1 MPLTGVPLDSTWQRC
16 AGRGCAPCLTSG
28 FRRGRSDEVVGQR
41 PVTATAEEADAE
53 EGALGTLEHDAFFYG
68 TDDEY
73 VAGVLGFVREG
84 LAREEPVLVSV
95 PGWHLDLLRAAMTP
109 EETPR
114 VRLRDMTVAG
124 RNPGRIIGSVLTA
137 FVREHPGTRVRIVG
151 EPIWAGRT
159 DEEYPA
165 CAEHEA
171 LINVACGPLPAY
183 IQCPYDTNRLPSSV
197 LTDATRTH
205 PTLAA
210 GTDRWDS
217 PSYTDPSMVA
227 ASFDV
232 DLSPAPQG
240 AEFAIIR
247 LETGPRAARMLVH
260 DAGLMYGLDGE
271 RLAEVRLVAQELA
284 VNTLTHSRG
293 DGILEVWTAD
303 DHLVVQ
309 VQDGGRISDPLA
321 GRRAPE
327 PPHVGHG
334 LFVVHQLADLVRIHR
349 ESSGTT
355 VRTYFR
361 LP

>member
-1 MPLTGVPLDSTWQRC
+1 M
-16 AGRGCAPCLTSG
+16 
-28 FRRGRSDEVVGQR
+28 
-41 PVTATAEEADAE
+41 TATAVQPGA
-53 EGALGTLEHDAFFYG
+53 GALGTLEHDALFYA

-84 LAREEPVLVSV
+84 LERDEPVLVSV
-95 PGWHLDLLRAAMTP
+95 PHWNLDLLREALTP

-114 VRLRDMTVAG
+114 VWLRDMTVAG
-124 RNPGRIIGSVLTA
+124 RNPGRIIGNVLTA

-171 LINVACGPLPAY
+171 LINVALGPLPAY
-183 IQCPYDTNRLPSSV
+183 IQCPYDTTRLPTSV

-210 GTDRWDS
+210 GAERWTS
-217 PSYTDPSMVA
+217 PAYADPGMIAS
-227 ASFDV
+227 SFDQP
-232 DLSPAPQG
+232 LSAVPPD
-240 AEFAIIR
+240 AEFVVIGP
-247 LETGPRAARMLVH
+247 ETGARRARELVH
-260 DAGLMYGLDGE
+260 DAGRLHGLDGE

-284 VNTLTHSRG
+284 VNTLTHSPGRG
-293 DGILEVWTAD
+293 LLEVWTAD

-309 VQDGGRISDPLA
+309 VQDGGRITDPLV
-321 GRRAPE
+321 GRRPPE
-327 PPHVGHG
+327 PPHIGHG
-334 LFVVHQLADLVRIHR
+334 LFVVHQIADLVRIHR
-349 ESSGTT
+349 ESSGTV

>member
-1 MPLTGVPLDSTWQRC
+1 M
-16 AGRGCAPCLTSG
+16 
-28 FRRGRSDEVVGQR
+28 
-41 PVTATAEEADAE
+41 TATAVQP
-53 EGALGTLEHDAFFYG
+53 GALGTLQHDALFYA

-84 LAREEPVLVSV
+84 LERDEPVLVSV
-95 PGWHLDLLRAAMTP
+95 PHWNLDLLREALTP

-124 RNPGRIIGSVLTA
+124 RNPGRIIGNVLTA

-171 LINVACGPLPAY
+171 LINVALGPLPAY
-183 IQCPYDTNRLPSSV
+183 IQCPYDTTRLPTSV

-210 GTDRWDS
+210 GTERWTS
-217 PSYTDPSMVA
+217 PAYADPGMIAS
-227 ASFDV
+227 SFDQP
-232 DLSPAPQG
+232 LSPVPPD
-240 AEFAIIR
+240 AEFVVIGP
-247 LETGPRAARMLVH
+247 ETGARRARELVH
-260 DAGLMYGLDGE
+260 DAGRLHGLDGE

-284 VNTLTHSRG
+284 VNTLTHSPGRG
-293 DGILEVWTAD
+293 LLEAWTAD

-309 VQDGGRISDPLA
+309 VQDGGRIADPLV
-321 GRRAPE
+321 GRRPPE

-334 LFVVHQLADLVRIHR
+334 LFVVHQIADLVRIHR
-349 ESSGTT
+349 ESSGTV

>member
-1 MPLTGVPLDSTWQRC
+1 M
-16 AGRGCAPCLTSG
+16 
-28 FRRGRSDEVVGQR
+28 
-41 PVTATAEEADAE
+41 TATAERAD
-53 EGALGTLEHDAFFYG
+53 ALGTLEHDAFFYG
-68 TDDEY
+68 SDEEY
-73 VAGVLGFVREG
+73 VDGVLGFVREG
-84 LAREEPVLVSV
+84 LRREEPVLVSV
-95 PGWHLDLLRAAMTP
+95 PGWNLDLLRAGLTP
-109 EETPR
+109 EETPL

-137 FVREHPGTRVRIVG
+137 FVAEHPDTRVRIVG

-171 LINVACGPLPAY
+171 LINVALGELPAY
-183 IQCPYDTNRLPSSV
+183 VQCPYDTRDLPGSV

-210 GTDRWDS
+210 GPERWTS
-217 PSYTDPSMVA
+217 PTYTDPTMVA

-232 DLSPAPQG
+232 HLSLTPPD
-240 AEFAIIR
+240 AEFVVIGPD
-247 LETGPRAARMLVH
+247 TGPRAARAMVH
-260 DAGLMYGLDGE
+260 DAGRMYGLDDD
-271 RLAEVRLVAQELA
+271 RLTEVRIVAQELA
-284 VNTLTHSRG
+284 VNTLTHAPSGRG
-293 DGILEVWTAD
+293 LLEVWTAD
-303 DHLVVQ
+303 DHLVLQ
-309 VQDGGRISDPLA
+309 VQDGGRITDPLA
-321 GRRAPE
+321 GRRAPD

-355 VRTYFR
+355 VRAYFR

>member
-1 MPLTGVPLDSTWQRC
+1 VT
-16 AGRGCAPCLTSG
+16 
-28 FRRGRSDEVVGQR
+28 
-41 PVTATAEEADAE
+41 VTAQKADADDQT
-53 EGALGTLEHDAFFYG
+53 LGTLEHDALFYG

-73 VAGVLGFVREG
+73 VAGVVGFVREG

-95 PGWHLDLLRAAMTP
+95 PGWNLDLLRDALTP

-137 FVREHPGTRVRIVG
+137 FVAEHPGTRVRIVG

-171 LINVACGPLPAY
+171 LINVALGPLPAY
-183 IQCPYDTNRLPSSV
+183 IQCPYDTSKLPTSV

-205 PTLAA
+205 PTLATSA
-210 GTDRWDS
+210 ERWTS
-217 PSYTDPSMVA
+217 PTYTDPGMVA
-227 ASFDV
+227 ASFDLA
-232 DLSPAPQG
+232 LSPTPPD
-240 AEFAIIR
+240 AEFVVIGPD
-247 LETGPRAARMLVH
+247 TGARAARELVH
-260 DAGLMYGLDGE
+260 EAGRMHGLDGE

-284 VNTLTHSRG
+284 VNTLTHSPGR
-293 DGILEVWTAD
+293 GILEVWTAD

-309 VQDGGRISDPLA
+309 VQDGGRITDPLV

-327 PPHVGHG
+327 APHVGHG

-349 ESSGTT
+349 ESTGTI
-355 VRTYFR
+355 VRAYFR

>member
-1 MPLTGVPLDSTWQRC
+1 M
-16 AGRGCAPCLTSG
+16 
-28 FRRGRSDEVVGQR
+28 
-41 PVTATAEEADAE
+41 TATAEQA
-53 EGALGTLEHDAFFYG
+53 GALGTLEHDALFYAN
-68 TDDEY
+68 DAEY

-84 LAREEPVLVSV
+84 LERDEPVLVSV
-95 PGWHLDLLRAAMTP
+95 PGWNLDLLHDALTP

-124 RNPGRIIGSVLTA
+124 RNPGRIIGDVLAA
-137 FVREHPGTRVRIVG
+137 FVREHPDTRVRIVG

-171 LINVACGPLPAY
+171 LINVALGSAPAY
-183 IQCPYDTNRLPSSV
+183 IQCPYDTSRLPTSV

-210 GTDRWDS
+210 GPERWTS
-217 PSYTDPSMVA
+217 PAYTDPGMVA
-227 ASFDV
+227 ASFDLQ
-232 DLSPAPQG
+232 LSPVPSD
-240 AEFAIIR
+240 AEFVVVGP
-247 LETGPRAARMLVH
+247 ETGARGARVLVH
-260 DAGLMYGLDGE
+260 DAGRARGLDGE

-284 VNTLTHSRG
+284 VNTLTHSPGRG
-293 DGILEVWTAD
+293 LLEVWTAD

-309 VQDGGRISDPLA
+309 MQDGGRITDLLA
-321 GRRAPE
+321 GRRPPE

-361 LP
+361 LS

>member
-1 MPLTGVPLDSTWQRC
+1 
-16 AGRGCAPCLTSG
+16 
-28 FRRGRSDEVVGQR
+28 
-41 PVTATAEEADAE
+41 VTATAEQA
-53 EGALGTLEHDAFFYG
+53 GALGTLEHDALFYAN
-68 TDDEY
+68 DHEY

-84 LAREEPVLVSV
+84 LARDEPVLVSV
-95 PGWHLDLLRAAMTP
+95 PGWNLDLLREALTP

-124 RNPGRIIGSVLTA
+124 RNPGRIIGNVLTA
-137 FVREHPGTRVRIVG
+137 FVRENPGTRVRIVG

-171 LINVACGPLPAY
+171 LINVALGPLPAY
-183 IQCPYDTNRLPSSV
+183 IQCPYDTSKLPTSV

-210 GTDRWDS
+210 GPERWTS
-217 PSYTDPSMVA
+217 PAYTDPGMVA
-227 ASFDV
+227 ASFDRP
-232 DLSPAPQG
+232 LSPTPPD
-240 AEFAIIR
+240 AEFVVIGP
-247 LETGPRAARMLVH
+247 ETGARGARVLVH
-260 DAGLMYGLDGE
+260 DAGLLHGLDGE

-284 VNTLTHSRG
+284 VNTLTHSPGRG
-293 DGILEVWTAD
+293 LLEVWTAD

-309 VQDGGRISDPLA
+309 VQDGGRITDQLA